1 MAPIP
6 IQPPMQPAAPAPQ
19 TIIINN
25 TTGFQQPTNQYQPQ
39 QQVRHLP
46 VNACQADIRKQ
57 PFISNSVSTS
67 STISNSTSEQ
77 LGTSCRTDILI
88 ICILYLLSS

>member
-1 MAPIP
+1 MAPMP
-6 IQPPMQPAAPAPQ
+6 VQPPMQPAAPAPQ

-39 QQVRHLP
+39 QQVRYLP
-46 VNACQADIRKQ
+46 VNKAVVLEQL
-57 PFISNSVSTS
+57 FILNSVSTS

-88 ICILYLLSS
+88 MCRLLYLV